1 MNASGNLFS
10 IIIPTYN
17 RSGFLPKA
25 IKSVLDQTSDL
36 WELIIV
42 DDGSDDETFEVVK
55 LFLEYPKVQYYFQ
68 ENKGVSSARNYGAS
82 CAIGEFLIFL
92 DSDDFLF
99 PELISELQC
108 IKLNDYD
115 LICWEVLKTW
125 DGEQKVWKPKQ
136 LDSMY
141 NNIKMHFLAGSVAY
155 RKSIFYAVGGYDE
168 YIKFGENYELG
179 LRICSIEKLR
189 IGLIE
194 KPLSGYLLD
203 SNLRTSD
210 SPRNKLFSYFHQYR
224 KHLDKYNSHPSQH
237 SQLLYMIGYNFEKIN
252 KRRSALVLYTKS
264 WQTYPLKIKALL
276 RIIYLKILV

>member
-1 MNASGNLFS
+1 MKSSGKLIS

-17 RSGFLPKA
+17 RSGSILKA
-25 IKSVLDQTSDL
+25 IKSVIDQTSDS

-42 DDGSDDETFEVVK
+42 DDGSDDDTYEVIKTF
-55 LFLEYPKVQYYFQ
+55 LDHPKVQYSFQ

-82 CAIGEFLIFL
+82 KAIGEFLMFL
-92 DSDDFLF
+92 DSDDYIF
-99 PELISELQC
+99 PGLISEIQDLY
-108 IKLNDYD
+108 LNEYD
-115 LICWEVLKTW
+115 LICWEVLKTIN
-125 DGEQKVWKPKQ
+125 GVQSLWKIQQ
-136 LDSMY
+136 LDIMY
-141 NNIKMHFLAGSVAY
+141 KNLKLNLLAGSVAY

-210 SPRNKLFSYFHQYR
+210 SARNKLFSYFHQYR

>member
-1 MNASGNLFS
+1 MKSSGKLIS

-17 RSGFLPKA
+17 RSGSILKA
-25 IKSVLDQTSDL
+25 IKSVIDQTSDS

-42 DDGSDDETFEVVK
+42 DDGSDDDTYEVIKTF
-55 LFLEYPKVQYYFQ
+55 LDHPKVQYSFQ

-82 CAIGEFLIFL
+82 KASGEFLMFL
-92 DSDDFLF
+92 DSDDYIF
-99 PELISELQC
+99 PELISEIQDLY
-108 IKLNDYD
+108 LNEYD
-115 LICWEVLKTW
+115 LICWEVLKTRN
-125 DGEQKVWKPKQ
+125 GVQSLWKIQQ
-136 LDSMY
+136 LDIMY
-141 NNIKMHFLAGSVAY
+141 KNLKLNLLAGSVAY

>member
-1 MNASGNLFS
+1 MKSSGKLIS

-17 RSGFLPKA
+17 RSGSILKA
-25 IKSVLDQTSDL
+25 IKSVIDQTSDS

-42 DDGSDDETFEVVK
+42 DDGSDDDTYEVIKTF
-55 LFLEYPKVQYYFQ
+55 LDHPKVQYSFQ

-82 CAIGEFLIFL
+82 KAIGEFLMFL
-92 DSDDFLF
+92 DSDDYIF
-99 PELISELQC
+99 PELISEIQDLY
-108 IKLNDYD
+108 LNEYD
-115 LICWEVLKTW
+115 LICWEVLKTIN
-125 DGEQKVWKPKQ
+125 GVQSLWKIQQ
-136 LDSMY
+136 LDIMY
-141 NNIKMHFLAGSVAY
+141 KNLKLNLLAGSVAY

-224 KHLDKYNSHPSQH
+224 KHLDKYNSHPGQH

>member
-1 MNASGNLFS
+1 MKSSGNTVS

-17 RSGFLPKA
+17 RSGSILKA
-25 IKSVLDQTSDL
+25 VKSVLDQTSES

-42 DDGSDDETFEVVK
+42 DDGSNDNSYEVIKTFLDHPRVH
-55 LFLEYPKVQYYFQ
+55 YYFQ

-82 CAIGEFLIFL
+82 NAIGEFLIFL

-99 PELISELQC
+99 PELISEIQG
-108 IKLNDYD
+108 LNLNEFD

-125 DGEQKVWKPKQ
+125 DGKQKLWKPKR

-141 NNIKMHFLAGSVAY
+141 YHLKVHFLAGSVAY
-155 RKSIFYAVGGYDE
+155 RKSVFYAVGGYDE

-179 LRICSIEKLR
+179 LRICNIEELR
-189 IGLIE
+189 IRLIN

-224 KHLDKYNSHPSQH
+224 KHLDKYNSHPRQH

-252 KRRSALVLYTKS
+252 KKGSALVLYTKS
-264 WQTYPLKIKALL
+264 WVTYPFKIKALL
-276 RIIYLKILV
+276 KIIYLKISR